1 MCLSVGTGAEFHF
14 KVEEVWKQN
23 RWEDMHL
30 IKDCRSFSWGWRDRD
45 TCIPTPPTHTQKKRQ
60 VNGQE
65 KQGYQQENKGMNKRT
80 STSFYV
86 CVLPHFWRLISPLSS
101 VHWQVYFLFA
111 DPFVAAM
118 MTVMKMTR
126 SSSHKNLQIM
136 EREHSD
142 DDRLLINTIQKIR
155 AYTTDQP
162 WSDMNPHPTHVLDLT
177 SGYTVQ

>member
-1 MCLSVGTGAEFHF
+1 MYVYSRIF
-14 KVEEVWKQN
+14 Q
-23 RWEDMHL
+23 
-30 IKDCRSFSWGWRDRD
+30 GW
-45 TCIPTPPTHTQKKRQ
+45 
-60 VNGQE
+60 
-65 KQGYQQENKGMNKRT
+65 
-80 STSFYV
+80 
-86 CVLPHFWRLISPLSS
+86 SPLSPLFIDKFI
-101 VHWQVYFLFA
+101 FLFA

-155 AYTTDQP
+155 AYTTNQP
-162 WSDMNPHPTHVLDLT
+162 WSDMNPHPTHVPDLT